1 MSRRNQPE
9 STGFYVDKQGRYHT
23 SGWKPKEHGPI
34 ENFKDQFSAWRLSKQ
49 TSGVNGFFN
58 NLNSVLDGN
67 ALEGI
72 MNRLTGAALTP
83 AEREAN
89 EWSASQAELA
99 FNRELE
105 ASNTAKQR
113 QVADMQAAG
122 INPIMAVSQGVSL
135 PASASPSSVSPS
147 ASAFSMSDLL
157 NMFRMKELLPLEKA
171 SLEASI
177 QNTRANTSNTE
188 AHTEG
193 TRIENK
199 YKDIRER
206 LYAEG
211 QELANELTYREIRH
225 VDAKIDSEKQN
236 LHKMIAETKNEEAK
250 HDLIVSEALL
260 NNANAEKLY
269 TLIPFEKALM
279 SANTDAARAR
289 AKSDLVHAAYEQ
301 GIIDSGI
308 IDINARAAGYHAD
321 SAEYKSSVDRVEA
334 QIRGDIPIDPN
345 EDYGPTDNLVKG
357 VSRIVRIV
365 LSK

>member
-1 MSRRNQPE
+1 MGFVKNIFHRLFGNYEDEYSMLKNFGINYPSHSSLISDKENNDGFLLGFQNPLKTSR
-9 STGFYVDKQGRYHT
+9 FGRIID
-23 SGWKPKEHGPI
+23 SI
-34 ENFKDQFSAWRLSKQ
+34 IA
-49 TSGVNGFFN
+49 
-58 NLNSVLDGN
+58 
-67 ALEGI
+67 
-72 MNRLTGAALTP
+72 RLTASELTG

-89 EWSASQAELA
+89 EFTANQAEIA

-113 QVADMQAAG
+113 QVADLQAAG
-122 INPIMAVSQGVSL
+122 INPMMAVSQGVSL
-135 PASASPSSVSPS
+135 PSAQVGSSVSPS
-147 ASAFSMSDLL
+147 AGAFNMADILQ
-157 NMFRMKELLPLEKA
+157 MFRMKELLPLEKA

-177 QNTRANTSNTE
+177 ENTRANTSNTE

-211 QELANELTYREIRH
+211 QELANELTSREIRH

-250 HDLIVSEALL
+250 HELIVSEALL

-308 IDINARAAGYHAD
+308 IDINARAAGYQAD

-334 QIRGDIPIDPN
+334 QIRGDIPINPN